1 MSCLTF
7 MVSGSQIGQTILSP
21 LLQTAGISHS
31 VHCEVMV
38 NSGVETRILIWPLI
52 YFQSQM
58 LFLLLLMFQNLF
70 SVRKFR
76 SLTPWPLS
84 TFLKEF
90 SEWSINSGENIQPAG
105 LWIGSDGLAFLNSQ
119 CLVVSAVFWE
129 AIL

>member
-76 SLTPWPLS
+76 SLTP
-84 TFLKEF
+84 
-90 SEWSINSGENIQPAG
+90 
-105 LWIGSDGLAFLNSQ
+105 
-119 CLVVSAVFWE
+119 
-129 AIL
+129 